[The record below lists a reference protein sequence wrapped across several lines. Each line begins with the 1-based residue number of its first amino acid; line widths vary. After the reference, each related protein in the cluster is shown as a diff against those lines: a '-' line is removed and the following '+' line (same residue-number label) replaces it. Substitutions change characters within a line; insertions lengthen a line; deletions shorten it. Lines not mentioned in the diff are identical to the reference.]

1 MDFRRPSENYRGNSK
16 RIIGGKVMSELPT
29 LISCIKHDIEAL
41 SKSIAEMKKTHAQVL
56 TEEWIT
62 RDQVMQILQ
71 ISSRTLNNLKSRK
84 MLPYSKVNGIFYFRT
99 SDIENLLNQNYIR
112 DLKAASFDDHNRN
125 NND

>member
-1 MDFRRPSENYRGNSK
+1 
-16 RIIGGKVMSELPT
+16 MSELPT

-41 SKSIAEMKKTHAQVL
+41 GKSIAEMKKTHAQIL

-71 ISSRTLNNLKSRK
+71 ISTRTLNNLKSRK

-112 DLKAASFDDHNRN
+112 DLKATSFDDHNRS